1 MNKKRNNPPKHQP
14 ESEKAT
20 TVSGSAGS
28 VVAEPVNSS
37 MAESVTRHAQNPP
50 TGNFQFLACGID
62 TLDLG
67 LFVSWD
73 ANWNRTKSNLAEKK
87 EASQGTTGLLDK
99 TDISREFL
107 HHPSGKAPNYRY
119 QLQFPEYRV
128 YLAISDK
135 PGSSPNVYVTIL
147 AELSGMLAYQPSW
160 NCWSSTF

>member
-1 MNKKRNNPPKHQP
+1 MNEKPNNPPKHQP
-14 ESEKAT
+14 EPEKAT
-20 TVSGSAGS
+20 TVSGPAGS
-28 VVAEPVNSS
+28 VVAKPIDPPS

-50 TGNFQFLACGID
+50 TGNFQFLSCGID

-73 ANWNRTKSNLAEKK
+73 ANWNRTKEYLSEKK

-107 HHPSGKAPNYRY
+107 HQPSGKAPNYRY

-128 YLAISDK
+128 YIAISDK
-135 PGSSPNVYVTIL
+135 PGTSPNVYVTIL
-147 AELSGMLAYQPSW
+147 AE
-160 NCWSSTF
+160 